1 MKDNSENRT
10 ADCLLE
16 VPEAAA
22 MLVLEPATLS
32 EEPPLPIRLPTLEQV
47 EAASLDVLPTLLG
60 TLETIKTKAL
70 VRLIGTSQTAP
81 NPEGDA
87 DRYLTVPEVAQRLA
101 LTDQYVYEAI
111 RTGDLPAIEIGPK
124 KYKRVALTDLRAWAA
139 SKRLDP
145 PTNVTY
151 SRPRGRRRSTTTPQ
165 ATRGNA
171 TRTRGPSRR
180 GTEQRSS
187 VGARGTRGARVGRP
201 IDAAPGETSG
211 QATTWQEEYLS
222 DGLH

>member
-70 VRLIGTSQTAP
+70 VRLICTSQTAP

-145 PTNVTY
+145 VDADEVQRLRKRLGVTQRELADLVGVAPN
-151 SRPRGRRRSTTTPQ
+151 SVARWERGELGVRESAARLMRLLVKQAAKRRPGKRST
-165 ATRGNA
+165 
-171 TRTRGPSRR
+171 
-180 GTEQRSS
+180 
-187 VGARGTRGARVGRP
+187 
-201 IDAAPGETSG
+201 
-211 QATTWQEEYLS
+211 
-222 DGLH
+222 